1 MKRYVVS
8 YIKNGKDRMYYAVKN
23 DSLCYYDTKNKFEAK
38 PFVTER
44 DAEIWVARMK
54 AQKDST
60 ESDYKIEE
68 IEITINQHNVTN
80 V

>member
-1 MKRYVVS
+1 MKRFVVS
-8 YIKNGKDRMYYAVKN
+8 YIKNGGKDRMYYAVKKG
-23 DSLCYYDTKNKFEAK
+23 SLCYYDTKNKFEAK
-38 PFVTER
+38 PFVTQD

-68 IEITINQHNVTN
+68 IEKEEK
-80 V
+80 